1 MQILLRGGGNLIYV
15 SSDTILGKKYYE
27 EHINL
32 KEDIENELCSV
43 ITNLKYN
50 YKYLLDNQN
59 RFFQLKSKQADLN
72 SLEQI
77 TVNMYDNAIKEYEKY
92 LQIYKE
98 LILLKMKIN
107 IKIQDF
113 NKDIKQIKIYID
125 CDEIQGY
132 NILEIDHLDDKNL
145 SLKETIENVTNKVLF
160 LDQDEKE
167 LYFINNK
174 SYDEEKIKDIKK
186 IFDIDEFKQKINLNI

>member
-1 MQILLRGGGNLIYV
+1 
-15 SSDTILGKKYYE
+15 
-27 EHINL
+27 
-32 KEDIENELCSV
+32 
-43 ITNLKYN
+43 
-50 YKYLLDNQN
+50 
-59 RFFQLKSKQADLN
+59 
-72 SLEQI
+72 
-77 TVNMYDNAIKEYEKY
+77 MYDNAIKEYEKY